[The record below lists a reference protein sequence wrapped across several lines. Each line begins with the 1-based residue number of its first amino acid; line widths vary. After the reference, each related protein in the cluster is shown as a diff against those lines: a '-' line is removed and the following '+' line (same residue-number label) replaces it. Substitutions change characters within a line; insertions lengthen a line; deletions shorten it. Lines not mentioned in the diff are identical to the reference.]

1 MRSVRHLISAAMLL
15 AGFHAL
21 SAQAQYSAVE
31 QIDKGFFISSDPT
44 ITHLWRSD
52 LGDDAKATLV
62 FIPGGDGSSG
72 MKQTSPSEPRYHFY
86 QTLKRL
92 SQKSATSGA
101 FHVVVYDHPTKF
113 IDLRTLTDRT
123 SSDHMVRIES
133 VIRHYSS
140 LLKKPI
146 WLMGHSNGG
155 YSIAEFQRYIA
166 KNGKSDLVQGLIFSA
181 GREEAYFASEVNKPM
196 LFLAPEQ
203 DGCGKTSPSSNQR
216 IYERVRQGNKA
227 ATEFVW
233 IKSAQAEARDPC
245 YSGIHM
251 YFAAGEEVGRVLDD
265 FLSRH
270 SPSR

>member
-1 MRSVRHLISAAMLL
+1 MRSVRHLVSAAMLL
-15 AGFHAL
+15 AGFLVL
-21 SAQAQYSAVE
+21 SAQAQYYAVE

-52 LGDDAKATLV
+52 LGDDVKATLV
-62 FIPGGDGSSG
+62 YIPGGDGSAG
-72 MKQTSPSEPRYHFY
+72 WKQTSRFEPRHQFY

-101 FHVVVYDHPTKF
+101 FHVVIYDNPTKF
-113 IDLRTLTDRT
+113 IDQRTLSDRA

-133 VIRHYSS
+133 VIRHYAS
-140 LLKKPI
+140 LLKKPV
-146 WLMGHSNGG
+146 WLMGHSAGG
-155 YSIAEFQRYIA
+155 YSIAEFQRYMA
-166 KNGKSDLVQGLIFSA
+166 RNGKADLVQGLIFSA

-196 LFLAPEQ
+196 LFMVSEQ
-203 DGCGKTSPSSNQR
+203 DGCRTTSPSSNQR

-227 ATEFVW
+227 ATELVL
-233 IKSAQAEARDPC
+233 IKSAQAEEREPC
-245 YSGIHM
+245 SSGFHM

>member
-1 MRSVRHLISAAMLL
+1 MVSAVMLL
-15 AGFHAL
+15 AGFFTL
-21 SAQAQYSAVE
+21 SAQAQYYVVE

-62 FIPGGDGSSG
+62 YIPGGDGSALW
-72 MKQTSPSEPRYHFY
+72 KQTSRSEPRHQFY

-101 FHVVVYDHPTKF
+101 FHVVIYDNPTKF
-113 IDLRTLTDRT
+113 VDQRTLTDRA
-123 SSDHMVRIES
+123 SSDHKVRIES
-133 VIRHYSS
+133 VIRHYSN

-146 WLMGHSNGG
+146 WLMGHSSGG

-166 KNGKSDLVQGLIFSA
+166 KNGKADLVQGLIFSA
-181 GREEAYFASEVNKPM
+181 GREEASFASEVNKPM
-196 LFLAPEQ
+196 LFLVSEQ
-203 DGCGKTSPSSNQR
+203 DDCRTTSPSSNQR
-216 IYERVRQGNKA
+216 IYERVRQESKA
-227 ATEFVW
+227 ATEFVL
-233 IKSAQAEARDPC
+233 IKSAQSEARDPC
-245 YSGIHM
+245 SSGFHM

>member
-1 MRSVRHLISAAMLL
+1 
-15 AGFHAL
+15 
-21 SAQAQYSAVE
+21 
-31 QIDKGFFISSDPT
+31 
-44 ITHLWRSD
+44 
-52 LGDDAKATLV
+52 
-62 FIPGGDGSSG
+62 
-72 MKQTSPSEPRYHFY
+72 
-86 QTLKRL
+86 
-92 SQKSATSGA
+92 
-101 FHVVVYDHPTKF
+101 
-113 IDLRTLTDRT
+113 
-123 SSDHMVRIES
+123 MVRIES
-133 VIRHYSS
+133 VIRHYAS

-181 GREEAYFASEVNKPM
+181 GREEASFTSEVNKPM
-196 LFLAPEQ
+196 LFLVSDQ

-265 FLSRH
+265 FLNRH